1 LDKFTFN
8 RLIENPALVK
18 SEHVKALQKIV
29 EQYPYCQPAKILLTK
44 SAHLAGHMNYEKF
57 LHESSAGM
65 MDRKKLKYWLS
76 LTEESI
82 VPEYTVIP
90 VGQTSDLA
98 KDLGKAPETAI
109 TAPAAKTYKAPEQN
123 DILRNLEE
131 TLSALRQARN
141 IAAGINKDDSELVS
155 VPQVNIFENVLP
167 FEQLTTAE
175 KEEVEKEKEEVI
187 VQIVEKPNEQ
197 EQTPVEKKEE
207 PEKIVLQKP
216 EWIKRDKKALP
227 LSLINDFIKTEHPEE
242 KKVDLFSAPFD
253 QTEFFDYKDF
263 ATVQKNNHIDRLSK
277 DQEKVDE
284 IAKDFPSSEAT
295 PNHIESSQS
304 GDIISSNGEAEFLLN
319 YLEHNKKK
327 RRLKN
332 ISKDKVNSILNKFIQ
347 DEPTIKP
354 AQKMTI
360 APVEDDLAESSS
372 KLNSL
377 PASENFAQLL
387 ILQGKYSK
395 AIEVFEEL
403 ILKNPEKRP
412 YFVSRIEDLKN
423 NLYS

>member
-1 LDKFTFN
+1 MDKFTFN

-44 SAHLAGHMNYEKF
+44 AANLAGHMNYERF

-65 MDRKKLKYWLS
+65 LDRKKLKYWIS
-76 LTEESI
+76 LTDESI
-82 VPEYTVIP
+82 IPEYKVAPIEQTVYQANDLEKP
-90 VGQTSDLA
+90 VETEVKQT
-98 KDLGKAPETAI
+98 
-109 TAPAAKTYKAPEQN
+109 AAKAYKGPDQ
-123 DILRNLEE
+123 DHILRNLEE

-141 IAAGINKDDSELVS
+141 RAAGINKDDSELVS
-155 VPQVNIFENVLP
+155 VPQVNIFEKVLP
-167 FEQLTTAE
+167 FEQLTVPENPTTE
-175 KEEVEKEKEEVI
+175 H
-187 VQIVEKPNEQ
+187 
-197 EQTPVEKKEE
+197 KEE
-207 PEKIVLQKP
+207 PTQEKEKIVLQKP
-216 EWIKRDKKALP
+216 DWAKRDKKALP
-227 LSLINDFIKTEHPEE
+227 QSLINDFVKTEHPEE
-242 KKVDLFSAPFD
+242 KKIDLFAAPAE
-253 QTEFFDYKDF
+253 TEFFDYKEF
-263 ATVQKNNHIDRLSK
+263 ATVQKNNLIDRLSK
-277 DQEKVDE
+277 DKEKIDE
-284 IAKDFPSSEAT
+284 IAKDFPSTEAT
-295 PNHIESSQS
+295 PHHIESSQS

-319 YLEHNKKK
+319 YLEHNKRK

-360 APVEDDLAESSS
+360 APVEDDLSETSSR
-372 KLNSL
+372 LNSL